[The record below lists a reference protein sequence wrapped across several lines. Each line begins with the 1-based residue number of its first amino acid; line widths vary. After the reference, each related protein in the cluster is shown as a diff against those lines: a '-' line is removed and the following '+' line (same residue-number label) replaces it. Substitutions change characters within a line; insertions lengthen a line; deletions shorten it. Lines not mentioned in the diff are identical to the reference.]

1 MATLIKT
8 SQGDLSSFIAG
19 KIFERLKASLDDR
32 EIPKGSPEVEKAV
45 KEFEEEEERDVTS
58 IPVVDEKLRRQVV
71 KLFGAG
77 LEIKLVQMEGKI
89 EKTNASIKTI
99 EGTISDTQ
107 QLLVNQNQILE
118 DKFDKL
124 LEVLGVSIDEE
135 KKNKD
140 KLQGDKVGADIF
152 DQNQQF
158 GSDPLKNTLNQAAF
172 DFGKGGGIIGY
183 FIRKMGIKHGSRFL
197 KYISRRFIATGI
209 RSRARLLRRVPGTL
223 KRKAVKS
230 VVTRVVGRE
239 FADQVVKHGVR
250 KGSKHG
256 AKFISKKIPFGAWI
270 PGTIFAVERLL
281 KGDIEGGILEF
292 TSGVLGSIPEP
303 GTTAAGAAIDSYLF
317 GRDLHRGYS
326 GGTTRTKKGLA
337 EMHGTEAILGP
348 KDIKELALGYNNAI
362 GLIGAVLTTV
372 PVQIASAVGA
382 QADVN
387 RLLTEEGIPLFKGGP
402 SYNVSAGLGKPR
414 STNSDVK
421 AIDQITEFKLPV
433 LNARKTDEKKKRP
446 WWDPRGWFDGWFR
459 GGSGSSI
466 ISKSNNESLID
477 ASGESGVDFT
487 PTGTDNRALFDGEVV
502 EIGYQFNP
510 ETQRGYG
517 NYVVVRSED
526 PVNGEQFDAL
536 YAHIPKNAIYVNKGD
551 QLKVGDKI
559 GRMGTDD
566 DDITD
571 IGSIDGTHMS
581 VDFLKVG
588 STEPYPHWRTN
599 IVPLVDTKFSKAKLK
614 KKAVNPDLRKASMEM
629 LAAYEDMRLNAYKDA
644 VGVWTIGFGATR
656 IRDPK
661 TGKMRDVREGDTITE
676 EQAYAMKDADYQRH
690 YDIAERELNA
700 QGLSLKDLPV
710 NIAAP
715 LISLAFNY
723 GSLSGAH
730 KGSTSKW
737 MIRGKEVTFPHS
749 LPVMVKNAHK
759 TGDYSKIADLLNFNL
774 SQDKHGQSE
783 VLEGTLQRRK
793 SEAEI
798 IESGSGTGYYGLENL
813 NLSGNQSFLPSQRNN
828 LLTSKMD
835 YDSKEIQSLFD
846 KIESAGQPIIVLNTQ
861 VIANNTQS
869 VRISRGSGKDDWKNA
884 YRLASLG

>member
-1 MATLIKT
+1 MASLTQT

-19 KIFERLKASLDDR
+19 KIFERVRATLDDR
-32 EIPKGSPEVEKAV
+32 PIPKGSPEVEKAV
-45 KEFEEEEERDVTS
+45 KKFEEEEEGDVNS

-89 EKTNASIKTI
+89 ENTNAAIKTI
-99 EGTISDTQ
+99 GGTISDTQ
-107 QLLVNQNQILE
+107 ELIVNQNQILE

-124 LEVLGVSIDEE
+124 LDVLGVQVEEE

-183 FIRKMGIKHGSRFL
+183 FLRKMGIKHGSRLF
-197 KYISRRFIATGI
+197 KSFSRRFIPKGI
-209 RSRARLLRRVPGTL
+209 RSRARLVRSIPGTL
-223 KRKAVKS
+223 RRKAYKS
-230 VVTRVVGRE
+230 VVTKIAGRE
-239 FADQVVKHGVR
+239 IGDQIIKQGVR
-250 KGSKHG
+250 RGSRYG
-256 AKFISKKIPFGAWI
+256 AKFYSKKIPLGAWI
-270 PGTIFAVERLL
+270 PGTLFAIERAL
-281 KGDIEGGILEF
+281 KGDIEGSLLEF
-292 TSGVLGSIPEP
+292 ASGVLGSFP
-303 GTTAAGAAIDSYLF
+303 GKGTAASTAIDSYLF
-317 GRDLHRGYS
+317 GRDIHKGYS
-326 GGTTRTKKGLA
+326 GGTTRTQRGLA
-337 EMHGTEAILGP
+337 EVHGKEAILGR
-348 KDIKELALGYNNAI
+348 KDIKELALGFNNAI
-362 GLIGAVLTTV
+362 KMIGSVLTTV
-372 PVQIASAVGA
+372 PLDIASAVGA
-382 QADVN
+382 ESDVKS
-387 RLLTEEGIPLFKGGP
+387 LLTDEGLAIFDRGP

-414 STNSDVK
+414 STNSDVQ

-446 WWDPRGWFDGWFR
+446 WWDPRGWFNGWFR

-466 ISKSNNESLID
+466 ISSNESLID
-477 ASGESGVDFT
+477 ASGEPGVDFT
-487 PTGTDNRALFDGEVV
+487 PTGTDNRALFDGQVV

-526 PVNGEQFDAL
+526 PKNGELFDAL

-559 GRMGTDD
+559 GRMGTED

-588 STEPYPHWRTN
+588 SAEPYPHWRSN

-614 KKAVNPDLRKASMEM
+614 KKTVNPDLRTASMEM
-629 LAAYEDMRLNAYKDA
+629 LAAYEDIKLNAYDDGT
-644 VGVWTIGFGATR
+644 GVWTIGFGATR
-656 IRDPK
+656 IRDPR
-661 TGKMRDVREGDTITE
+661 TGEMRDVREGDTITE

-690 YDIAERELNA
+690 YDIAEKELNA
-700 QGLSLKDLPV
+700 QGLSLRDLPV
-710 NIAAP
+710 HVAAP

-723 GSLSGAH
+723 GSLRGAH
-730 KGSTSKW
+730 NGSTSKW
-737 MIRGKEVTFPHS
+737 LIRGKEVTFPHS
-749 LPVMVKNAHK
+749 LPVMIKNAHK
-759 TGDYSKIADLLNFNL
+759 TGDYSKISDLLNFNL
-774 SQDKHGQSE
+774 SQDQDGLNTNRRQSE
-783 VLEGTLQRRK
+783 
-793 SEAEI
+793 AAI
-798 IESGSGTGYYGLENL
+798 IKSGTDDDNHYNLHNL
-813 NLSGNQSFLPSQRNN
+813 NLLGNQSFLPSQRNN

-835 YDSKEIQSLFD
+835 YDSKEVEELFD
-846 KIESAGQPIIVLNTQ
+846 KINTAGQPIILLNTQ
-861 VIANNTQS
+861 VIANNTQFSDTSKGSPS
-869 VRISRGSGKDDWKNA
+869 VDWKNQ